1 MAHEC
6 LVVLSSCSWTKW
18 PRMHYCNCRMLS
30 YERLRREYCKCGL
43 FEGSARRARGPDV
56 CLREVGGDFRAAR
69 GHSRHASRGAPS
81 EWEQNSGATF
91 AGSAQ
96 MSTQAGSS
104 RAPPMDEAPMERPS
118 ACPRGQAPL
127 MNEVPTGT
135 CLHMREVE
143 CGSRCARGQSG
154 HAGTMAPA
162 ACCAVSAQHTVQAKW
177 WWAVPA

>member
-69 GHSRHASRGAPS
+69 GQSRHAST
-81 EWEQNSGATF
+81 GATLKWDQNKSVRC

-96 MSTQAGSS
+96 MLAEARSL
-104 RAPPMDEAPMERPS
+104 RPPPMVEAPLARPS
-118 ACPRGQAPL
+118 ACPGGRAPL
-127 MNEVPTGT
+127 IDEVPTGT
-135 CLHMREVE
+135 HGRGATGTSLCMPGLA
-143 CGSRCARGQSG
+143 GSAHQRSPHWHTPP
-154 HAGTMAPA
+154 HAG
-162 ACCAVSAQHTVQAKW
+162 S
-177 WWAVPA
+177 

>member
-69 GHSRHASRGAPS
+69 GQSGHASTAATFKCH
-81 EWEQNSGATF
+81 QNNSVRF

-96 MSTQAGSS
+96 MLAQAGSL
-104 RAPPMDEAPMERPS
+104 RAPPMAEVATCTFLYMRVLEGSAHGRSRHLHVPPHARSWVWLPKRTWTKWPRLHDGSCSLLRGIRPTY
-118 ACPRGQAPL
+118 C
-127 MNEVPTGT
+127 TG
-135 CLHMREVE
+135 
-143 CGSRCARGQSG
+143 
-154 HAGTMAPA
+154 
-162 ACCAVSAQHTVQAKW
+162 
-177 WWAVPA
+177 

>member
-30 YERLRREYCKCGL
+30 YERLRREYCKCGW

-69 GHSRHASRGAPS
+69 GQSRHASTGGTLK
-81 EWEQNSGATF
+81 WDQNKSVRF

-96 MSTQAGSS
+96 MLAQAGSL
-104 RAPPMDEAPMERPS
+104 RPPPMVEAPLARPS
-118 ACPRGQAPL
+118 ACPGWRAPL
-127 MNEVPTGT
+127 NDEVPTGT
-135 CLHMREVE
+135 RLHMREVE
-143 CGSRCARGQSG
+143 GGSQCARGQSG
-154 HAGTMAPA
+154 HTGAMAPA
-162 ACCAVSAQHTVQAKW
+162 ACCGAPAQNIA
-177 WWAVPA
+177 